1 MKNVRHIIFLPLA
14 AMVLTACATSPKFD
28 TSGIDA
34 SITPRRAVDEIKTL
48 QGVVVLWGGVIIS
61 SYNLKDATQLEILV
75 YPLDFEQRPD
85 TEKTPLGRF
94 LAEQDGYL
102 ETTDFTQGHLIT
114 VRGTLKDKR
123 IGHIGETEYIYPVVK
138 INQLHLWPKQ
148 SDFSES
154 RIHFSIGVIFSN

>member
-1 MKNVRHIIFLPLA
+1 MMDIRHIIILLLA

-28 TSGIDA
+28 TAGIDV
-34 SITPRRAVDEIKTL
+34 SITPQGAVDEIKTL
-48 QGVVVLWGGVIIS
+48 QGVAVLWGGVIIA
-61 SYNLKDATQLEILV
+61 SYNLKDSTQLEILA
-75 YPLDFEQRPD
+75 YPLDINQRPD

-102 ETTDFTQGHLIT
+102 ETADFAQGRLLT

-138 INQLHLWPKQ
+138 INQLHLWLKQ
-148 SDFSES
+148 SDFSEP
-154 RIHFSIGVIFSN
+154 RIQFGIGVIFHN